1 MEIVKGLID
10 WFQAHNADLVI
21 LVTSIIGTSSIIVKL
36 TPTPKDDAVFAKV
49 YKFISKFIALN
60 K

>member
-1 MEIVKGLID
+1 MGAIKGLID

-21 LVTSIIGTSSIIVKL
+21 LLTSIIGVFSIIVKL
-36 TPTPKDDAVFAKV
+36 TPTPKDDALFAKI
-49 YKFISKFIALN
+49 YKFVSKYIALN